1 MAVLQGKGEL
11 VTELLTQSAIAAASL
26 QLYRGMLSTPVG
38 AAWWECYQTIA
49 ELQDTSNCSENS
61 TPSSCLPLS
70 ARMSLLEQY
79 GRWFQLLAASGLSWP
94 DWILREVLVD
104 DNPFSRLASAQ
115 PLERVPTGLRATAA
129 MDLKRLHI
137 LWRSAGALAEVV
149 EALTL
154 QSVVA
159 TDVSFVW
166 KQDCEN
172 TEIVRLLQKVNGWER
187 CLEPLAEHYRQ
198 MGVGLFGWYRA
209 ARWQGG
215 ALVGVHQ
222 ADAIALDEIYGYARQ
237 KAALCGNVE
246 ALIAGQ
252 PSLNVLLYGARGTG
266 KSSLV
271 KSLLTQYGDR
281 GLRIVELSRS
291 DLRDLLVVVDQLAQ
305 LPQFFIVFIDDLSF
319 SAEETDYKQLKVML
333 EGDIAARPTNVCLY
347 ATSNRRHLVK
357 EYLADRPNPSDDEV
371 HAWDTV
377 QEKLSLSDRFG
388 LTLTFAPFS
397 QADYFAT
404 VDHLAKLRGIER
416 SQEELRQWSLTWAQ
430 QQNGFSG
437 RTARQFIDRLQGQNG
452 NVDLLARGF

>member
-1 MAVLQGKGEL
+1 M
-11 VTELLTQSAIAAASL
+11 TELLTQSAIAAASL
-26 QLYRGMLSTPVG
+26 QLYRKILSTPVG
-38 AAWWECYQTIA
+38 AAWWDCCRMLA
-49 ELQDTSNCSENS
+49 ELLDTGELSERS
-61 TPSSCLPLS
+61 LKTPSLS
-70 ARMSLLEQY
+70 LSDRVQVLEQY
-79 GRWFQLLAASGLSWP
+79 ACWYYLLAQTGLSWP
-94 DWILREVLVD
+94 DWLVREVLVD
-104 DNPFSRLASAQ
+104 DNPFSRLAAAQ
-115 PLERVPTGLRATAA
+115 PLETIPVALRSAA
-129 MDLKRLHI
+129 AQDLKRLHC
-137 LWRSAGALAEVV
+137 LCRSAGALVAGV
-149 EALTL
+149 EAL
-154 QSVVA
+154 A
-159 TDVSFVW
+159 
-166 KQDCEN
+166 
-172 TEIVRLLQKVNGWER
+172 
-187 CLEPLAEHYRQ
+187 LEPLALVPVLAADVASGVALQDELAIAIARLMQQADDWEHCLELLADRYRQ
-198 MGVGLFGWYRA
+198 MGVGLFGRYRA

-252 PSLNVLLYGARGTG
+252 PALNVLLYGARGTG

-305 LPQFFIVFIDDLSF
+305 LPQSFILFIDDLSF
-319 SAEETDYKQLKVML
+319 SADETDYKQLKVML

-357 EYLADRPNPSDDEV
+357 EYLADRPNPADDEV

-388 LTLTFAPFS
+388 LTLTFPPFS

-404 VDHLAKLRGIER
+404 VYHLAELRGIER
-416 SQEELRQWSLTWAQ
+416 SREELRQWSLTWAQ